1 MKNLFS
7 KDVTTSRIEGLD
19 PSPVLS
25 NESSIKGASYDE
37 MFSPDTLALP
47 RLPWLMQKLT
57 DLEEEPEF
65 KKALLVSLLPILG
78 ALATGVRFRYYDG
91 EEHSFTFMTCIQG
104 ETSSGKS
111 FVKRYVELLT
121 EPFLE
126 EEDRIGPQ
134 STSTTALC
142 RKIEQAM
149 GKHLFT
155 FYSELA
161 QLVEHMKRGAW
172 ANLSPFFCSAFD
184 NDVFR
189 QEMISNKNNTWSGEV
204 RLLLNAL
211 ATGTPRACRT
221 FFNAKSIEAGMQNR
235 WLITQMPDRFG
246 LPMRRVHPITEELQY
261 EIGYVAM
268 WLKEQSD
275 TISFPPLLNAIEE
288 WVNTKGQEARAMASK
303 AVDEFRKRSAVNGFR
318 AGMLCFLLEQERQT
332 LTSDEIVKFGL
343 WVAEY
348 AFRNHMKL
356 YGEWVDSD
364 ALNKQLV
371 NGHKV
376 PYMLPKL
383 PKQFTRDDVSK
394 LQVSMGN
401 SNPDP
406 KQNISYWKKLGC
418 IKELVKGQL
427 FEKVV

>member
-1 MKNLFS
+1 
-7 KDVTTSRIEGLD
+7 
-19 PSPVLS
+19 
-25 NESSIKGASYDE
+25 
-37 MFSPDTLALP
+37 
-47 RLPWLMQKLT
+47 
-57 DLEEEPEF
+57 
-65 KKALLVSLLPILG
+65 
-78 ALATGVRFRYYDG
+78 
-91 EEHSFTFMTCIQG
+91 
-104 ETSSGKS
+104 
-111 FVKRYVELLT
+111 
-121 EPFLE
+121 
-126 EEDRIGPQ
+126 
-134 STSTTALC
+134 
-142 RKIEQAM
+142 
-149 GKHLFT
+149 
-155 FYSELA
+155 
-161 QLVEHMKRGAW
+161 
-172 ANLSPFFCSAFD
+172 
-184 NDVFR
+184 
-189 QEMISNKNNTWSGEV
+189 
-204 RLLLNAL
+204 
-211 ATGTPRACRT
+211 
-221 FFNAKSIEAGMQNR
+221 
-235 WLITQMPDRFG
+235 MPDRFG

-303 AVDEFRKRSAVNGFR
+303 AADEFRKRSAVNGFR